1 MTLVGSLAGTLDG
14 RPWSLESADT
24 SLTVKLAGLASL
36 LTVRRGAKQLL
47 RRVSPLIPSLDGRV
61 RLKLGHWPTIP
72 LGSVSRLLWLLGVDR
87 AGGGSSR

>member
-24 SLTVKLAGLASL
+24 SLTIRLAGLTSPLSL
-36 LTVRRGAKQLL
+36 RRGAKQLL
-47 RRVSPLIPSLDGRV
+47 RRIAPVIPPLDGRV
-61 RLKLGHWPTIP
+61 WLKLGHWPAIP

-87 AGGGSSR
+87 AFRGSSR